1 MSHEQNRPAGNEPL
15 ADKIIERIEQEGVTP
30 KPRWR
35 FTLLN
40 RLFWLLWGV
49 SILFA
54 VAAAGAMIFAL
65 ANAGWEFRAVTHDSF
80 VAYLIDVLP
89 LFWIAAIVLL
99 LLLAHE
105 TVRRTKLG
113 YRYPV
118 KTVVGFGALG
128 VLLGGFV
135 LFASGLAESV
145 EQGVGRHIPLYHPAL
160 ELQRRVWMDPGRGLL
175 AGEVVGSEAGYAT
188 FTVRTF
194 DGVTWVVNG
203 DDLRDRDRLFLT
215 AHRVVRM
222 VGVPAAGSSTF
233 HACFVFP
240 WKVYGYPPPEATRSG
255 FPAPPP
261 HDATFVRKLVGERST
276 ECKGVRPYPVLK
288 RMRQE
293 ESSTSE

>member
-1 MSHEQNRPAGNEPL
+1 MFHEQSRRAGNEPL

-54 VAAAGAMIFAL
+54 VASAGAMIFAL

-80 VAYLIDVLP
+80 VAYLVDVLP

-135 LFASGLAESV
+135 LFASGWAQDV
-145 EQGVGRHIPLYHPAL
+145 EQGFGKRIPLYHPAL
-160 ELQRRVWMDPGRGLL
+160 EYQRRIWVNPERGLL
-175 AGEVVGSEAGYAT
+175 AGEVTATEPEYAT

-194 DGVTWVVNG
+194 DGVVWIVNG
-203 DDLRDRDRLFLT
+203 DDLRDRDRAYLT

-222 VGVPAAGSSTF
+222 VGVPAFRAGDASSTF

-240 WKVYGYPPPEATRSG
+240 WEVYGRKPFEAARDG

-261 HDATFVRKLVGERST
+261 TGGMFVRKFDGERST
-276 ECKGVRPYPVLK
+276 ECKGVRPYTLLK
-288 RMRQE
+288 SMRRE
-293 ESSTSE
+293 